1 MPIKLP
7 SLCTATLAGSVSRY
21 VSGCDGLHL
30 TEQEE
35 SGSEVKEGRGDEGGK
50 EQGKLSETE
59 RDTERR
65 VEGD

>member
-1 MPIKLP
+1 MG
-7 SLCTATLAGSVSRY
+7 A
-21 VSGCDGLHL
+21 HL
-30 TEQEE
+30 KEQEE
-35 SGSEVKEGRGDEGGK
+35 NGAEVKEGRGDTGGK

>member
-1 MPIKLP
+1 MPIRLP
-7 SLCTATLAGSVSRY
+7 SLCTATLAGSASRY
-21 VSGCDGLHL
+21 ISGRDGLHL
-30 TEQEE
+30 MEQEE
-35 SGSEVKEGRGDEGGK
+35 NGSEVKGGRGDEGGK